1 MPSGSKCKVGSQR
14 MRRFSLFCRWR
25 RSCLGLGLR
34 SCCTGCC
41 RRRDWCVAALGA
53 WYVDVLDSLKFL
65 LYFLEMVL
73 PCDCQLYLLN
83 PLPFELQFL
92 LCSLDPA
99 VAFAGLLQMN
109 LALDYYLLPQV
120 LNKLKF
126 TLLSLLL
133 FRHSWLMFSSNSCL
147 MSRDLMS
154 LLSFIVFAFS
164 LSSALHFSYSCS
176 LLSSSLS

>member
-1 MPSGSKCKVGSQR
+1 
-14 MRRFSLFCRWR
+14 
-25 RSCLGLGLR
+25 
-34 SCCTGCC
+34 
-41 RRRDWCVAALGA
+41 
-53 WYVDVLDSLKFL
+53 
-65 LYFLEMVL
+65 MVL